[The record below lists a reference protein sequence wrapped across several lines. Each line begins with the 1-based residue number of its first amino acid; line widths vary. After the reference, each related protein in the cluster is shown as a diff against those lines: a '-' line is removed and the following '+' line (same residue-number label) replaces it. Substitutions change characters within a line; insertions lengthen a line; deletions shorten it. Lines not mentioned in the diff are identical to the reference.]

1 MNVSAQIAPQFSKK
15 NMYELPRKGTTVKV
29 FAKNIFE
36 KGDNYEIGNKD
47 EKLYDLEWNGGKF
60 LIKK

>member
-1 MNVSAQIAPQFSKK
+1 MCKAK